1 MQISLACLVASTFAS
16 AGAQAKGPRLETTDT
31 MIPSGDAGIQLFV
44 RNKHPA
50 GKETSSDKI
59 LLFVHGATY
68 PAETAFDLPIEGVSM
83 MDLIAARGYD
93 VYLVDV
99 RGYGR
104 STRPAEM
111 SQPPA
116 ANKPIVSTKVAAHD
130 LGAAVDY
137 ILRKRKVSKINVMG
151 WSWGTSIAGSYTSEH
166 NDKVNRLV
174 LYAPQWI
181 RSEPPAPAAANAPPL
196 GAYRLVSKDSA
207 KARWLKDVPADKQ
220 ADLIPPGVFEAWAN
234 ATWATDPE
242 SSKQNPPMLRAPNGV
257 AEDSMNYWSA
267 GKALYDPGKITVPT
281 LLLHAEWDADLPSY
295 LAHGYFAQLKNTP
308 YKRLIEL
315 SEGTHTVM
323 MEKKPHAILPRA
335 DGIPR
340 RGKATCAEIDRETRD
355 LERGMP
361 AGWAGI
367 LRLGAWLRARRGAAF
382 IPQSAD

>member
-1 MQISLACLVASTFAS
+1 MNSRFLRISFLRISLTFLIVSIFFS
-16 AGAQAKGPRLETTDT
+16 AVVQAKSPKLQTTDT
-31 MIPSGDAGIQLFV
+31 MIPSGDAGIELFV
-44 RNKHPA
+44 RNKHPT
-50 GKETSSDKI
+50 GRQMSPDKI

-111 SQPPA
+111 SQPPE
-116 ANKPIVSTKVAAHD
+116 ANKPIVSTAVAAHD
-130 LGAAVDY
+130 LGVAVDY
-137 ILRKRKVSKINVMG
+137 IIRKRKVSKIDVMG
-151 WSWGTSIAGSYTSEH
+151 WSWGTSIAGLYTSEH

-181 RSEPPAPAAANAPPL
+181 RNEPPAPAAANAPPL
-196 GAYRLVSKDSA
+196 GAYRLVSKESA
-207 KARWLKDVPADKQ
+207 KARWLKGVAEDKQ
-220 ADLIPPGVFEAWAN
+220 ADLIPPGVFDAWAN

-242 SSKQNPPMLRAPNGV
+242 SSKQSPPMLRAPNGV
-257 AEDSMNYWSA
+257 YEDSMKYWSA
-267 GKALYDPGKITVPT
+267 GKALYDPGKIRVPT

-295 LAHGYFAQLKNTP
+295 LAQGYFAQLKNAP

-323 MEKKPHAILPRA
+323 MEKNRMQFFHELMGFLDEEKPLAL
-335 DGIPR
+335 
-340 RGKATCAEIDRETRD
+340 K
-355 LERGMP
+355 
-361 AGWAGI
+361 
-367 LRLGAWLRARRGAAF
+367 
-382 IPQSAD
+382 

>member
-1 MQISLACLVASTFAS
+1 MRGGLLRFSFLLMSACL
-16 AGAQAKGPRLETTDT
+16 AGVSLWLPANAKEPKLETSDT
-31 MIPSGDAGIQLFV
+31 MIPSGDPGIELFV
-44 RNKHPA
+44 RNKHLS
-50 GKETSSDKI
+50 GRESSPDKI

-83 MDLIAARGYD
+83 MDLIASRGYD

-99 RGYGR
+99 RGYGH
-104 STRPAEM
+104 STRPPEM
-111 SQPPA
+111 SQPPE

-137 ILRKRKVSKINVMG
+137 ILKKRKVAKINVMG

-166 NDKVNRLV
+166 NDKVEKLV

-181 RSEPPAPAAANAPPL
+181 RSELATPPATPL

-207 KARWLKDVPADKQ
+207 KARWLKGVAEDKQ
-220 ADLIPPGVFEAWAN
+220 AALIPPGVFEAWAS

-242 SSKQNPPMLRAPNGV
+242 ASKHNPPMLRAPNGV
-257 AEDSMNYWSA
+257 MEDSANSYGA

-295 LAHGYFAQLKNTP
+295 QAQGYFAQLKNTP

-323 MEKKPHAILPRA
+323 LEKNRMQFFHELMGFL
-335 DGIPR
+335 D
-340 RGKATCAEIDRETRD
+340 E
-355 LERGMP
+355 ERP
-361 AGWAGI
+361 LA
-367 LRLGAWLRARRGAAF
+367 LK
-382 IPQSAD
+382 

>member
-1 MQISLACLVASTFAS
+1 MIDRFLRMSLACLVATTLTAT
-16 AGAQAKGPRLETTDT
+16 AALAKSPKLESTDT

-50 GKETSSDKI
+50 GKESPPDKI

-99 RGYGR
+99 RGYGH
-104 STRPAEM
+104 STRPPEM
-111 SQPPA
+111 SQPAA
-116 ANKPIVSTKVAAHD
+116 ANKPIVSTEVAARD

-137 ILRKRKVSKINVMG
+137 ILKKRGVSKIEVMG
-151 WSWGTSIAGSYTSEH
+151 WSWGTSIAGLYTSGH
-166 NDKVNRLV
+166 NEKVDRLV

-181 RSEPPAPAAANAPPL
+181 RSEPALPAAANAPPL

-207 KARWLKDVPADKQ
+207 RARWLKGVAEDKQ
-220 ADLIPPGVFEAWAN
+220 ADLIPPGVFEAWAT

-242 SSKQNPPMLRAPNGV
+242 ASKQNPPMLRTPNGV
-257 AEDSMNYWSA
+257 MEDSANTYGA
-267 GKALYDPGKITVPT
+267 GKALYDPSKITVPT

-295 LAHGYFAQLKNTP
+295 QAQNYFAQLTHTP

-323 MEKKPHAILPRA
+323 MEKNRMQFFHELMGFL
-335 DGIPR
+335 D
-340 RGKATCAEIDRETRD
+340 E
-355 LERGMP
+355 ERP
-361 AGWAGI
+361 LA
-367 LRLGAWLRARRGAAF
+367 LK
-382 IPQSAD
+382 

>member
-1 MQISLACLVASTFAS
+1 MTKGFLQISLACLL
-16 AGAQAKGPRLETTDT
+16 AGSLAGTGALAKDRKLETSDT

-50 GKETSSDKI
+50 GKPTSPDKI

-111 SQPPA
+111 SQPPE
-116 ANKPIVSTKVAAHD
+116 ANKPIVSTAVAAHD

-137 ILRKRKVSKINVMG
+137 ILGKRKVSKIDVMG
-151 WSWGTSIAGSYTSEH
+151 WSWGTSIAGLYTSEH

-181 RSEPPAPAAANAPPL
+181 RKETPAPAAANAPPL

-220 ADLIPPGVFEAWAN
+220 ADLIPPGVFEAWAD

-242 SSKQNPPMLRAPNGV
+242 AGKHNPPMLRATNGV
-257 AEDSMNYWSA
+257 FEDSMKYWSA

-295 LAHGYFAQLKNTP
+295 LAQGYFAQLKNTP

-323 MEKKPHAILPRA
+323 MEKNRMQFFRELMGFLDEEKPLAL
-335 DGIPR
+335 
-340 RGKATCAEIDRETRD
+340 K
-355 LERGMP
+355 
-361 AGWAGI
+361 
-367 LRLGAWLRARRGAAF
+367 
-382 IPQSAD
+382 